1 MKGVWDL
8 GLDIVFLYESLT
20 SLVLCKGTMRGS
32 WFMYVGDGFR
42 EFYVVIAE
50 FYVVNAQ
57 NFA

>member
-32 WFMYVGDGFR
+32 CMWAMAS
-42 EFYVVIAE
+42 E
-50 FYVVNAQ
+50 
-57 NFA
+57 NFT